1 MLIFPLKKQWY
12 EKIKSGE
19 KTVEYREMKIYWIT
33 RICNATQEWNY
44 QNNYGCVMFESGTN
58 EAVKGITKMTF
69 IKKMPCILQNGYNP
83 KTRLKADISKIE
95 VVNGKYTD
103 LAIDKPVY
111 AIYLS
116 NIRESSISE
125 VKEC

>member
-1 MLIFPLKKQWY
+1 MLIFSLKKQWY

-19 KTVEYREMKIYWIT
+19 KTIEYREVKTYWIK
-33 RICNATQEWNY
+33 RIGNAIQEWNY
-44 QNNYGCVMFESGTN
+44 QNNYASIIFESETN
-58 EAVKGITKMTF
+58 EEVKGITKMTF

-103 LAIDKPVY
+103 LEIDKPVY
-111 AIYLS
+111 AIHLA
-116 NIRESSISE
+116 NVREE
-125 VKEC
+125 YK

>member
-1 MLIFPLKKQWY
+1 MLIFPLKKHWY

-19 KTVEYREMKIYWIT
+19 KTVEYREMKIYWIK

-44 QNNYGCVMFESGTN
+44 QNNYTSVIFESETN
-58 EAVKGITKMTF
+58 EEVKGITKMTF

-103 LAIDKPVY
+103 LAIDKSVY
-111 AIYLS
+111 AIHLS
-116 NIRESSISE
+116 NVRESSISE
-125 VKEC
+125 VEK

>member
-1 MLIFPLKKQWY
+1 MLTFILKKKWY

-19 KTVEYREMKIYWIT
+19 KTVEYREVKLYWIK

-44 QNNYGCVMFESGTN
+44 QKNYASVMFESGTN
-58 EAVKGITKMTF
+58 DEVKGITKITF

-95 VVNGKYTD
+95 IVNGKYTD
-103 LAIDKPVY
+103 LEIDKPVY
-111 AIYLS
+111 AIHLS
-116 NIRESSISE
+116 EI
-125 VKEC
+125 KECD

>member
-19 KTVEYREMKIYWIT
+19 KTIEYREVKLYWIT
-33 RICNATQEWNY
+33 RIGNATQEWNY
-44 QNNYGCVMFESGTN
+44 QNNYASVIFESETN
-58 EAVKGITKMTF
+58 KEVKGITKMTF
-69 IKKMPCILQNGYNP
+69 IKKMPCILQNGYNS

-111 AIYLS
+111 AIYLTD
-116 NIRESSISE
+116 
-125 VKEC
+125 VKEVE

>member
-1 MLIFPLKKQWY
+1 MLIFPLKKHWY

-19 KTVEYREMKIYWIT
+19 KTVEYREVKLYWT
-33 RICNATQEWNY
+33 NRIINATQEWNY
-44 QNNYGCVMFESGTN
+44 QNNYASVIFESETN
-58 EAVKGITKMTF
+58 ERETRITKMTF

-111 AIYLS
+111 AIHLG
-116 NIRESSISE
+116 NIKE
-125 VKEC
+125 VTNDR

>member
-19 KTVEYREMKIYWIT
+19 KTVEYREMKLYWIK
-33 RICNATQEWNY
+33 RILNATQEWNY
-44 QNNYGCVMFESGTN
+44 QNNYASVMFDSGTI
-58 EAVKGITKMTF
+58 EEVKGITKITF

-111 AIYLS
+111 AIHLS
-116 NIRESSISE
+116 NIRESSMNH
-125 VKEC
+125 K

>member
-1 MLIFPLKKQWY
+1 MLIFPLKKHWY

-19 KTVEYREMKIYWIT
+19 KTVEYREVKLYWT
-33 RICNATQEWNY
+33 NRIINATQEWNY
-44 QNNYGCVMFESGTN
+44 QNNYASVIFESETN
-58 EAVKGITKMTF
+58 ERETRITKMTF

-111 AIYLS
+111 AIHLG
-116 NIRESSISE
+116 N
-125 VKEC
+125 VKEVINDR